1 MARRKKTASIFS
13 ETDQEKNCMDFLR
26 ERGYAIFKADSLSQ
40 VEEEEAVRKLCAVGY
55 KVEHIKDSLIKIDA
69 TKIRTVDDV
78 AIYFHEMM
86 SRFNPKRHN
95 RNRLRSKNLRLVD
108 HSVINS
114 FIGWRI
120 DEGACLTDAIEDLF
134 LLIDVLFE
142 KAAPWELDI
151 RGLGILSI
159 HNNKPLVMAL
169 MKEAKLKKDDRLD
182 FEIEQLKQR
191 QADEGYMQVLVES
204 RERMDA
210 VGSTIQPLK
219 RSRKTVK
226 ERKNV

>member
-1 MARRKKTASIFS
+1 MGRKKRAASIFS

-26 ERGYAIFKADSLSQ
+26 ERGYAIFKADSTSQ
-40 VEEEEAVRKLCAVGY
+40 VEEEEAVRKLRAVGY
-55 KVEHIKDSLIKIDA
+55 RVEHIKDALIKVDP

-78 AIYFHEMM
+78 AVYFHEMM
-86 SRFNPKRHN
+86 SRFNPRRHN
-95 RNRLRSKNLRLVD
+95 RNRLKNKSLRLVD
-108 HSVINS
+108 HSIINS

-120 DEGACLTDAIEDLF
+120 DEGASLADAIEDLF
-134 LLIDVLFE
+134 LLIDLLFE
-142 KAAPWELDI
+142 KAEPWNFDI

-159 HNNKPLVMAL
+159 HSNRPFVMAL
-169 MKEAKLKKDDRLD
+169 MKEVKLKKDDRLE
-182 FEIEQLKQR
+182 FEIEQLKLR
-191 QADEGYMQVLVES
+191 QVEEGYMQVLVES

-219 RSRKTVK
+219 RTRKTIK